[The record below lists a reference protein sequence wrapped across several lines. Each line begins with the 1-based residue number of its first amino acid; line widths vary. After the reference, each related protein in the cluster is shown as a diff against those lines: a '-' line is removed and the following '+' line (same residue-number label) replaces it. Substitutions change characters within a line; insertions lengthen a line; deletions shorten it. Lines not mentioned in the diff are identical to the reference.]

1 LKSSKGGQ
9 TGLANKLLE
18 LNNIEVIYND
28 FILVLKGVSME
39 IEKGSI
45 VTLLGPNGAG
55 KTTTLKSISGLIKPE
70 RGEVTRGTIVYDG
83 KRIENREPEENA
95 MEGIIQV
102 MEGRRIFEELTV
114 EENLKVGSYISGN
127 ADFDMVYNYF
137 PNLKERKNL
146 RGGYLSGGEQQML
159 AIGRALLAKP
169 KLLLLDEPSLGLAPM
184 VVKEIFNIIKR
195 INEQEN
201 VTILLVEQ
209 NAKLALEIADY
220 GYIMENGRI
229 VMDGEAEKL
238 RQNEDVRE
246 FYMGMTEMGRKS
258 YREAKRYKRR
268 KRWLT

>member
-1 LKSSKGGQ
+1 MGS
-9 TGLANKLLE
+9 KLLE
-18 LNNIEVIYND
+18 LNNVEVVYND

-39 IEKGSI
+39 VEKGSI

-55 KTTTLKSISGLIKPE
+55 KTTTLKAISGLIKPE
-70 RGEVTRGTIVYDG
+70 RGEVTRGIIVYNG
-83 KRIENREPEENA
+83 KRIENREPEESA
-95 MEGIIQV
+95 REGIIQV

-114 EENLKVGSYISGN
+114 EENLRVGSYISGS
-127 ADFDMVYNYF
+127 ADYDMVYNYF
-137 PNLKERKNL
+137 PSLKEKRNL

-169 KLLLLDEPSLGLAPM
+169 RLLLLDEPSLGLAPI

-195 INEQEN
+195 INEEED
-201 VTILLVEQ
+201 VTILLNEQ

-229 VMDGEAEKL
+229 VMDDNAEKL

-246 FYMGMTEMGRKS
+246 FYMGMTDMGRKS
-258 YREAKRYKRR
+258 YRDAKRYKRR